1 MYRCR
6 QLPTQYLRETSP
18 LGSQKICTNKNSS
31 PIPPPRPCLCTCVWN
46 LKTTKLD
53 AWVISRILFS
63 NFTEAEEIFLQI
75 QNDKIQND
83 YAYLSWLARCYIM
96 NGKARLAWEL
106 YLKME
111 TSGESF
117 SLLQLIANDCY
128 KMGQFFYSAKA
139 FDMLERLDPNPEY
152 WEGMCTMS

>member
-1 MYRCR
+1 MNHFKTIFLQLVGGSASECDTIPGR
-6 QLPTQYLRETSP
+6 QCMAACFFLLKQFDDVLLYL
-18 LGSQKICTNKNSS
+18 NSIKS
-31 PIPPPRPCLCTCVWN
+31 YYYNDDT
-46 LKTTKLD
+46 
-53 AWVISRILFS
+53 F
-63 NFTEAEEIFLQI
+63 NFNYAQAKAAVGNYKESEEIFLQI

-83 YAYLSWLARCYIM
+83 YAYLSWLSRCYIM

-128 KMGQFFYSAKA
+128 KVN
-139 FDMLERLDPNPEY
+139 FDILSFLSDH
-152 WEGMCTMS
+152 